1 MSNKSQ
7 FGRTIVEMMMVLFV
21 LGTFTISTMALVSKG
36 VDKYKASV
44 ILSQVREV
52 RKAVSSRYAAL
63 GVYTGLTAEI
73 MTKERLLSASMVN
86 NNKLYHIFKSEIGL
100 SVANSGGT
108 GRSFKITFPGIPLA
122 NCLDLA
128 LIDWATDSTAALVSI
143 KINSK
148 EYKWEVNKVGADGKL
163 VTPSDTA
170 LPVTLPKAA
179 SACVPGDN
187 SLTWEFN

>member
-1 MSNKSQ
+1 MKEKSQ
-7 FGRTIVEMMMVLFV
+7 SGRTIVEMMMVLFV
-21 LGTFTISTMALVSKG
+21 LGTFTASTMALVSKG
-36 VDKYKASV
+36 MDKYKASV

-108 GRSFKITFPGIPLA
+108 GRSFKITFPGIPLP

-143 KINSK
+143 KINDK

-163 VTPSDTA
+163 VAPSDTA

-179 SACVPGDN
+179 SVCREGSN
-187 SLTWEFN
+187 SFTWEFN

>member
-1 MSNKSQ
+1 MKEKSQ
-7 FGRTIVEMMMVLFV
+7 SGRTIVEMMMVLFV
-21 LGTFTISTMALVSKG
+21 LGTFTASTMALVSKG
-36 VDKYKASV
+36 MDKYRASL

-63 GVYTGLTAEI
+63 GVYTGLTSEVMI
-73 MTKERLLSASMVN
+73 KERLLSANMVTE
-86 NNKLYHIFKSEIGL
+86 NKLYHAFKSEIGL
-100 SVANSGGT
+100 SVADSGGT
-108 GRSFKITFPGIPLA
+108 GRSFKITFPGIPLP

-143 KINSK
+143 KINDK

-163 VTPSDTA
+163 VAPSDTA

-179 SACVPGDN
+179 SVCREGSN
-187 SLTWEFN
+187 TLTWEFN